1 MKTAR
6 ERPWTP
12 TVTTL
17 PKPAADMQS
26 TKSLILHIKNNRAG
40 EEAFRFTGDRIAAAL
55 ERHRDIADRI
65 DIRVDWDLDNFEKSM
80 RDADALVTWDLPTEG
95 LAGRAP
101 CLRWIHIIGAG
112 VEHLQPLTWL
122 PARTVLTNNRGIHAE
137 KTAESATMA
146 VLMLHNRIPA
156 YVTDQRAA
164 RWNPVFVPSIAGRT
178 VAVIGVGE
186 MGGAAARAFKAL
198 GLRVLGVRRGGG
210 AHPSVDEMHGPD
222 ALPDVLGRADF
233 VHVTLPQTPET
244 TGLIDRRA
252 IRAMRPGAGLINFG
266 RAPVLDHDAL
276 AEALRDGHLGGAIL
290 DVHDPEPLPAH
301 SPLWEVP
308 NLILTPHVS
317 SDDDRSYIPATLD
330 LVFENCKRL
339 LKGEALKNPVN
350 PSLGY

>member
-1 MKTAR
+1 MRDT
-6 ERPWTP
+6 EH
-12 TVTTL
+12 
-17 PKPAADMQS
+17 
-26 TKSLILHIKNNRAG
+26 LILHIKNNRAG
-40 EEAFRFTGDRIAAAL
+40 EEAFRFTDERIGAAL
-55 ERHRDIADRI
+55 ERHREVADRI

-80 RDADALVTWDLPTEG
+80 RDADALVTWDLPVRG
-95 LAGRAP
+95 LAGKAP
-101 CLRWIHIIGAG
+101 RLRWIHIIGAG

-122 PARTVLTNNRGIHAE
+122 PPGTILTNNRGIHAE
-137 KTAESATMA
+137 KTAESAVMA

-156 YVTDQRAA
+156 YIADQRAA
-164 RWNPVFVPSIAGRT
+164 RWNPVFVPAIADKT
-178 VAVIGVGE
+178 AAVIGVGE

-210 AHPSVDEMHGPD
+210 AHSSVDEMHGPD
-222 ALPDVLGRADF
+222 ALPAVLGQADF
-233 VHVTLPQTPET
+233 AHITLPQTPET

-252 IRAMRPGAGLINFG
+252 IRAMKPGAGLINFG
-266 RAPVLDHDAL
+266 RAAVLDHAAL
-276 AEALRDGHLGGAIL
+276 VEALRDGHLSGAIL
-290 DVHDPEPLPAH
+290 DVHDPEPLPAN

-339 LKGEALKNPVN
+339 LNGESLKNPVN

>member
-1 MKTAR
+1 
-6 ERPWTP
+6 
-12 TVTTL
+12 
-17 PKPAADMQS
+17 MQS
-26 TKSLILHIKNNRAG
+26 PDTLILHIKNNRAG
-40 EEAFRFTGDRIAAAL
+40 EEAFRFTSERIDAAL

-65 DIRVDWDLDNFEKSM
+65 EIRVDWDLDHFGESM

-95 LAGRAP
+95 LAETAP
-101 CLRWIHIIGAG
+101 RLRWIHIIGAG

-122 PARTVLTNNRGIHAE
+122 PAQTVLTNNRGVHAE
-137 KTAESATMA
+137 KTAESAAMS

-164 RWNPVFVPSIAGRT
+164 RWNPVFVPPVAGKT

-198 GLRVLGVRRGGG
+198 GLQVLGIRRGAAPHPCVDEMYGPEELHGVLGV
-210 AHPSVDEMHGPD
+210 
-222 ALPDVLGRADF
+222 ADF

-244 TGLIDRRA
+244 AGLIDREA
-252 IRAMRPGAGLINFG
+252 IRAMKRGSGIINFG
-266 RAPVLDHDAL
+266 RAPVLDQDAL
-276 AEALRDGHLGGAIL
+276 VEALRDGHLGGAIL
-290 DVHDPEPLPAH
+290 DVHDPEPLPAS
-301 SPLWEVP
+301 SPLWKVP

-330 LVFENCKRL
+330 LVLENCKRL
-339 LKGEALKNPVN
+339 LYGELLKNRVD